1 MNISTG
7 TFLFET
13 PLLFLFKQVLHV
25 EVAVLFPVCSGNITK
40 SSADEHQGTLTIRKS
55 TDCPDFSFDLT
66 VHPLNQIGRSD
77 PIPMLGRVVHVGQRF
92 INPGF
97 YLFCGSSELHFPKLL
112 HHSLCFY
119 TSSIL
124 VFLGVDSL
132 EHPVYCR
139 HLSMWNDGKYI
150 VRKVYCATLFRT
162 KSLRLSF
169 IRVLFNRIMLS
180 DIVFASLGYWLW

>member
-1 MNISTG
+1 MPSVMNISTG

-55 TDCPDFSFDLT
+55 TDCPDSSFDLT

-77 PIPMLGRVVHVGQRF
+77 LIPMLGRVVHVGQRF

-132 EHPVYCR
+132 EHLVYHR
-139 HLSMWNDGKYI
+139 IFPHGMTEN
-150 VRKVYCATLFRT
+150 TLREKCTVQRCFGQD
-162 KSLRLSF
+162 L
-169 IRVLFNRIMLS
+169 
-180 DIVFASLGYWLW
+180 

>member
-97 YLFCGSSELHFPKLL
+97 YLFAAAVNFISRS
-112 HHSLCFY
+112 CF
-119 TSSIL
+119 TTACAFIRAAFLFSWAWIALSIL
-124 VFLGVDSL
+124 FTVGIFPCGMT
-132 EHPVYCR
+132 E
-139 HLSMWNDGKYI
+139 N
-150 VRKVYCATLFRT
+150 TL
-162 KSLRLSF
+162 
-169 IRVLFNRIMLS
+169 
-180 DIVFASLGYWLW
+180 

>member
-55 TDCPDFSFDLT
+55 TDCPGSSFDLT

-77 PIPMLGRVVHVGQRF
+77 LIPMLGRVVHVDQRF
-92 INPGF
+92 INPSF
-97 YLFCGSSELHFPKLL
+97 YLFGGCELHFPELL
-112 HHSLCFY
+112 RHSLCFY
-119 TSSIL
+119 AGCIL
-124 VFLGVDSL
+124 GFPGVDGL
-132 EHPVYCR
+132 EYLVYYR
-139 HLSMWNDGKYI
+139 YLSTWNDGKHIAEKCTVQRWYF
-150 VRKVYCATLFRT
+150 A
-162 KSLRLSF
+162 LRL
-169 IRVLFNRIMLS
+169 R
-180 DIVFASLGYWLW
+180 